1 MGKIKQTRKITRT
14 IVVLSLLVFIVASI
28 KCLSAEEMI
37 EQVHINTMWISA
49 AIIVLCV
56 IIEFVIILI
65 QHIQVRK
72 AEKIQQGRDRRMKN
86 ANQKYQDEQVRRVYQ
101 KSIANASGLLKPAL
115 NQFAK
120 KHRLPICE
128 ISNCISHIVSHNP
141 DVFIKKTIMLISAGN
156 YGWRRNSGAYFQI
169 KTLEVT
175 DKTVIISY
183 RSDTHEQTEVFDRY

>member
-1 MGKIKQTRKITRT
+1 MGTIKKTREITRT
-14 IVVLSLLVFIVASI
+14 IGGVSLIIFMILSIRYLSI
-28 KCLSAEEMI
+28 KTPEPKDLNLIWWLGGILTLCTMI
-37 EQVHINTMWISA
+37 E
-49 AIIVLCV
+49 LV
-56 IIEFVIILI
+56 IIWI
-65 QHIQVRK
+65 QHIQMRK
-72 AEKIQQGRDRRMKN
+72 SRKTQEGRDGRIRN
-86 ANQKYQDEQVRRVYQ
+86 ADQKYKDEQVRRVYQ